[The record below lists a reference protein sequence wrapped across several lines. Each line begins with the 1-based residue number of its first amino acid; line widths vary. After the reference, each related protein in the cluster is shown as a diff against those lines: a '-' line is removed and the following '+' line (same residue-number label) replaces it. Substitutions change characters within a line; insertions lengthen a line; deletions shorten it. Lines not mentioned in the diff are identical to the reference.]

1 MYHQEIPVRN
11 FLIEMSKYFLLYFQC
26 SPPHCS
32 DHHRASSKS
41 VRDRNQQ
48 QRYLI
53 SDSSSC
59 GGYESAESEKDIVI
73 LASEQIH
80 ALELQPRQQQR
91 RSTAQHQQQEH
102 HVSPTSMTSSSA
114 GGATTTS
121 TSIYSST
128 NMEPSKSSSSTTKKK
143 SFWQLLTGK
152 KSSKKCVSW
161 NSSVSGR
168 RIFFPTKNKGQ
179 IKKMNTF
186 DSTVCLNFEVSPC
199 CCCQIAY
206 LNNLMW
212 MLVSKIDFICLIGR
226 PQNRF
231 LKYYVLCW
239 IEVAAE
245 AALLSLRKC
254 NVV

>member
-1 MYHQEIPVRN
+1 MRWVST
-11 FLIEMSKYFLLYFQC
+11 LIYFQC

-91 RSTAQHQQQEH
+91 RSAGQHQQQEH

-186 DSTVCLNFEVSPC
+186 DCLLEFWSESLLLLLPNCIFE
-199 CCCQIAY
+199 
-206 LNNLMW
+206 
-212 MLVSKIDFICLIGR
+212 
-226 PQNRF
+226 
-231 LKYYVLCW
+231 
-239 IEVAAE
+239 
-245 AALLSLRKC
+245 
-254 NVV
+254 